1 VSTAGKLL
9 IVLGLILGAASVA
22 VHNTK
27 GIVAGVAVVFAG
39 ILFLID
45 FRGT

>member
-1 VSTAGKLL
+1 MESAGKVL
-9 IVLGLILGAASVA
+9 IVLGLILGAASVV
-22 VHNTK
+22 VHNTR
-27 GIVAGVAVVFAG
+27 GIAAGVVVVFLG